1 MRAAGRQPDDGA
13 RRMVGGSMR
22 TPSWPTALLIAAL
35 PSRSAAHGALHDRTA
50 KTARALGGIKHG
62 RGRQQGGT

>member
-1 MRAAGRQPDDGA
+1 M
-13 RRMVGGSMR
+13 GGSMR

-35 PSRSAAHGALHDRTA
+35 PSRSAAHGALHRTA

-62 RGRQQGGT
+62 AVLSKEAHKTGCEYAERVVG